1 MSPPSYPPYD
11 FTCPYT
17 DNCPYLDGLSTTWVL
32 GEYRRA
38 DDTYHEHLRIIDAFD
53 EDIKAANERIHTL
66 ERENAELKAK
76 LIALHQ
82 RQFKSNKKADK
93 SMQPSLQRGK
103 KRGAPVGHPGW
114 VRPKQQHI
122 DRTVHVPAPTVCP
135 YCQYD
140 KLRRI
145 EETKEHMQEDIVLKP
160 RTVVTRYLHEQAF
173 CARCNRPVVQPGE
186 GELLNSPI
194 GPVAKSAAVYLRYS
208 MGLSYRKLSVLFRDM
223 FGLDFVPASAVGFD
237 RKAAA
242 LGGPIY
248 EDLRQKIRVS
258 EVLYADETSWRNNG
272 VGHFIWFAGNEK
284 LAFFHIDRHR
294 SADVAKSIFGPD
306 FQGILVRDR
315 YAAYNGIG
323 KDWQSCLCHI
333 STRAK
338 EITQEH
344 EHLPEAEKDKAV
356 KSFCDNVVTFCKEV
370 CIIGKQLRMG
380 SIDYNGADDIE
391 KHLIKNLV
399 KICKRP
405 LRFKPAE
412 SLRTYLLGPEQK
424 HLFTFLRHPGVQPTN
439 NHAEQSQRALVIF
452 RKICFGTRS
461 ESGLETHSILP
472 SLLQTARRQNVHP
485 REFLQTLLTSDTATA
500 QAALY
505 YNSS

>member
-1 MSPPSYPPYD
+1 MARPSYPPYD
-11 FTCPYT
+11 FICPYT
-17 DNCPYLDGLSTTWVL
+17 DNCPHLDGLSTTWVL
-32 GEYRRA
+32 GGYRRA
-38 DDTYHEHLRIIDAFD
+38 GDAYHEHLQIIDAFD
-53 EDIKAANERIHTL
+53 EDLKAANERILAL

-76 LIALHQ
+76 LAALHQ
-82 RQFKSNKKADK
+82 RQFKPNKKTKK
-93 SMQPSLQRGK
+93 SSRELPLQKGK

-114 VRPKQQHI
+114 VRPKPEHI
-122 DRTVHVPAPTVCP
+122 DRTVHVPAPMVCP

-140 KLRRI
+140 KLMPI

-160 RTVVTRYLHEQAF
+160 RTVATRYLHEQAF
-173 CARCNRPVVQPGE
+173 CGQCNRPVVQLGE

-242 LGGPIY
+242 LGAPLY

-258 EVLYADETSWRNNG
+258 EVVHADETSWRNDG

-294 SADVAKSIFGPD
+294 SANVARSIFGTD

-338 EITQEH
+338 EITQ
-344 EHLPEAEKDKAV
+344 
-356 KSFCDNVVTFCKEV
+356 
-370 CIIGKQLRMG
+370 
-380 SIDYNGADDIE
+380 
-391 KHLIKNLV
+391 
-399 KICKRP
+399 
-405 LRFKPAE
+405 
-412 SLRTYLLGPEQK
+412 
-424 HLFTFLRHPGVQPTN
+424 
-439 NHAEQSQRALVIF
+439 
-452 RKICFGTRS
+452 
-461 ESGLETHSILP
+461 
-472 SLLQTARRQNVHP
+472 
-485 REFLQTLLTSDTATA
+485 
-500 QAALY
+500 
-505 YNSS
+505 